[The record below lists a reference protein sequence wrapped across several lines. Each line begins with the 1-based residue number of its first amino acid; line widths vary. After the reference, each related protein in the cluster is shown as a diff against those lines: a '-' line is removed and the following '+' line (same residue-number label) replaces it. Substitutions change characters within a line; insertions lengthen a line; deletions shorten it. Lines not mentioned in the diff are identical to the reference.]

1 MKSGRNIFLC
11 FGIYFLLHSQQLSF
25 SAYYLLPEQMHYDVN
40 FYHIQLTLDLDNHF
54 IQGKVTIEG
63 GIVHDNTNDI
73 VLNLF
78 DQMVVDSVKTQ
89 QLLLN
94 FVHSGDLLTVHF
106 LQPLN
111 NGERFSLTV
120 FYHGFPMQSTPSGY
134 GLIFTTYDNEKLVY
148 SYNWPYYANSYL
160 PCKDH
165 PSDKADSLRLAITV
179 PATHKVAANGGL
191 DSIVTLPGNM
201 TQYLWKSHYPL
212 TPYHISINVY
222 PFVETQQVYPSPI
235 SGNIPLHYFLFPTHY
250 SAAHTQLNTMVPK
263 ILQAF
268 ESRYG
273 NFPFSAEKYG
283 ICESVISGG
292 MEHQTILTMN
302 YPSFFSNIVVHES
315 AHEYFGNMISIAD
328 WGHIWLS
335 EGFAT
340 YSEAIYR
347 EYWEGKAGYDQEI
360 IQHMA
365 GAGNGMIYVTDPSTP
380 NNIIPYN
387 LVYLK
392 ASTVLHMLRYVMG
405 DSLFFR
411 MLQDYVTVS
420 PFRYKN
426 IDTEQFC
433 DFCEGYYGDDLNW
446 FFQQWIYGDGKM
458 AAKYYYYWNPN
469 LDSLILKVRSVSST
483 AANGTYHFMPVP
495 LTISTAGSQISDTLW
510 IDSLSRTKT
519 YPLPDTTNLTLQFD
533 PENKILKTNFN
544 YLNRPEFVYVAIQPD
559 SGNIRTEWESFFDF
573 SDYQLYIWKKE
584 ISGSYSLLDSLYIHG
599 LRKSIIPP
607 VMGTYRLALRAL
619 KGNHR
624 TNLSE
629 FKEINFSTFPMNQGI
644 LLVDETRNGNGTH
657 MLLPTDQAVDSFY
670 HDLLSEYTFTEF
682 DVINE
687 GCAPS
692 LLELGDYALV
702 IWHHDVTYQTVV
714 AEIQSEIATYLT
726 AGGKMIFSGMNYLNN
741 FSPDFRSDYLGM
753 AQYDMNSSWDFSG
766 AYGSYGF
773 PDLPLDTSKITF
785 PLYHHKL
792 PNVMIFDTTSGTESI
807 YRYQSGSVHPQYHL
821 KPTGIRSRSL
831 KNNSVL
837 SAFSLGFPLYF
848 MNQDSARKLIKTAIA
863 DFGIMVNIDKKKLVA
878 IDDFEIYPNYPNPF
892 NPHTKILF
900 HLNKLAHVDIFIY
913 NLLGERI
920 SLLYHGSLPG
930 GIHEVEWDG
939 KNESGIIQASGIY
952 FVKIKADSQYKTI
965 KIILQH

>member
-1 MKSGRNIFLC
+1 MKSLNKTISFLSGC
-11 FGIYFLLHSQQLSF
+11 FLLFTVQLSF
-25 SAYYLLPEQMHYDVN
+25 PAYYLLPEQLYYDVS
-40 FYHIQLTLDLDNHF
+40 FYNIDLILNLDENS
-54 IQGKVTIEG
+54 IQGKVSIEG
-63 GIVHDNTNDI
+63 DIVHDQTNDI
-73 VLNLF
+73 ILNLF
-78 DQMVVDSVKTQ
+78 DHMMVDSVKMQDLT
-89 QLLLN
+89 LN
-94 FVHSGDLLTVHF
+94 FVHSNGLLTVYLH
-106 LQPLN
+106 QPLN
-111 NGERFSLTV
+111 AGEQFSLTV
-120 FYHGFPMQSTPSGY
+120 YYHGFPMQAVPSGY
-134 GLIFTTYDNEKLVY
+134 GLIFTTYNNEKLVY
-148 SYNWPYYANSYL
+148 SYHWPYYANSYL

-165 PSDKADSLRLAITV
+165 PSDKTDSLRLAITV
-179 PATHKVAANGGL
+179 PAAYQVAANGVL
-191 DSIVTLPGNM
+191 DSTVTLPTDM
-201 TQYLWKSHYPL
+201 IQYIWKSHYPL
-212 TPYHISINVY
+212 TPYHISINVH
-222 PFVETQQVYPSPI
+222 PFTEIQQVYASPV
-235 SGNIPLHYFLFPTHY
+235 SGNIPLRYFLFPNHSST
-250 SAAHTQLNTMVPK
+250 AQVQLNTLVPK

-268 ESRYG
+268 ETKYG
-273 NFPFSAEKYG
+273 SFPFSVEKYG

-302 YPSFFSNIVVHES
+302 YPSFFSDIVVHES

-347 EYWEGKAGYDQEI
+347 EYWEGETGYNQEI

-380 NNIIPYN
+380 NNIIPYD

-392 ASTVLHMLRYVMG
+392 ASAVLHMLRYVMG

-433 DFCEGYYGDDLNW
+433 DFCEGYYGDDLSW

-458 AAKYYYYWNPN
+458 SAKYYYYRNQS
-469 LDSLILKVRSVSST
+469 LDSLILKYRSVSST
-483 AANGTYHFMPVP
+483 TNGTYHSMPVP
-495 LTISTAGSQISDTLW
+495 LTISVVGSQLIDTLW
-510 IDSLSRTKT
+510 IDSLSRTKA
-519 YPLPDTTNLTLQFD
+519 YPIPDTTNLTLQFD
-533 PENKILKTNFN
+533 PDNKILKGSFS
-544 YLNRPEFVYVAIQPD
+544 YLDQPEFVEVTVQPD
-559 SGNIRTEWESFFDF
+559 SGNIRAVWETFFDF
-573 SDYQLYIWKKE
+573 SDYRFFIWKKE
-584 ISGSYSLLDSLYIHG
+584 NGGSYLLLDSLNIHG
-599 LRKSIIPP
+599 LKISITPP
-607 VMGTYRLALRAL
+607 VTGTYRLALRAV
-619 KGNHR
+619 KGSYR
-624 TNLSE
+624 TKLSD

-692 LLELGDYALV
+692 LLDLGDYALV
-702 IWHHDVTYQTVV
+702 IWHHDVNYQTVV
-714 AEIQSEIATYLT
+714 AEIQSEIATYLA

-741 FSPDFRSDYLGM
+741 FSSDFRSDYLGM
-753 AQYDMNSSWDFSG
+753 AQYDINSSWDFTGASG
-766 AYGSYGF
+766 SSGF

-785 PLYHHKL
+785 PLYNHKL
-792 PNVMIFDTTSGTESI
+792 PNVMIFDTTIGTESI

-821 KPTGIRSRSL
+821 KPTGIRSRSPQ
-831 KNNSVL
+831 NNSVL
-837 SAFSLGFPLYF
+837 STFSLGFPLYF
-848 MNQDSARKLIKTAIA
+848 MNQDSAREFIRKTVT
-863 DFGIMVNIDKKKLVA
+863 DFGITVNIDKKKLVA

-900 HLNKLAHVDIFIY
+900 RLNKLTHVDIFIY
-913 NLLGERI
+913 NLLGEKI
-920 SLLYHGSLPG
+920 SLLYHGNLPG
-930 GIHEVEWDG
+930 GLHAVEWDG
-939 KNESGIIQASGIY
+939 RNEGGVLQASGIY
-952 FVKIKADSQYKTI
+952 FVKIKAGRHDKTI

>member
-1 MKSGRNIFLC
+1 MKSWLKIIL
-11 FGIYFLLHSQQLSF
+11 IVSSYFWLLPTQLSF
-25 SAYYLLPEQMHYDVN
+25 SAYYLLPEQRHYDVS
-40 FYHIQLTLDLDNHF
+40 FYNINLTLHLDNNS
-54 IQGKVTIEG
+54 IQGNVNIEG
-63 GIVHDNTNDI
+63 EIVHDQTTAI
-73 VLNLF
+73 ILNFF
-78 DQMVVDSVKTQ
+78 DQMTVDSVKMHY
-89 QLLLN
+89 LPLN
-94 FVHSGDLLTVHF
+94 FVHSNDLLTISLPHS
-106 LQPLN
+106 LN
-111 NGERFSLTV
+111 AGERFSLTV
-120 FYHGFPMQSTPSGY
+120 YYHGFPMLTTPSGY
-134 GLIFTTYDNEKLVY
+134 GLIFTTYNNEKLVY
-148 SYNWPYYANSYL
+148 SYHWPYYANSYL

-179 PATHKVAANGGL
+179 PAAYQVAANGVL
-191 DSIVTLPGNM
+191 DSLLTLPDNM
-201 TQYLWKSHYPL
+201 VQFIWKSHYPL
-212 TPYHISINVY
+212 TPYHISINVH
-222 PFVETQQVYPSPI
+222 PFVEIQQVYASPI
-235 SGNIPLHYFLFPTHY
+235 SGNIPLLYFLFPNHS
-250 SAAHTQLNTMVPK
+250 SAAQVQLNAMVPK

-268 ESRYG
+268 ETKYG
-273 NFPFSAEKYG
+273 SFPFPTEKYG

-302 YPSFFSNIVVHES
+302 YPSFFSDIVVHES

-347 EYWEGKAGYDQEI
+347 EYWEGETGYNQEI

-365 GAGNGMIYVTDPSTP
+365 GAGNGMIYVTDPSSP

-392 ASTVLHMLRYVMG
+392 ASAVLHMLRYVMR

-411 MLQDYVTVS
+411 MLQDYVTIS

-433 DFCEGYYGDDLNW
+433 DFCESYYGDDLSW

-458 AAKYYYYWNPN
+458 AARYYYYRNDGS
-469 LDSLILKVRSVSST
+469 DSLILKYRSVSST
-483 AANGTYHFMPVP
+483 TNGTYHSMPVP
-495 LTISTAGSQISDTLW
+495 LTISATGFQLIDTLW
-510 IDSLSRTKT
+510 IDSLNRTRV
-519 YPLPDTTNLTLQFD
+519 YPLLDTTNLTLQFD
-533 PENKILKTNFN
+533 PDNKILKGNFS
-544 YLNRPEFVYVAIQPD
+544 YLNRPEFVKVAIQPD
-559 SGNIRTEWESFFDF
+559 SDNIRAEWEPFFDF
-573 SDYQLYIWKKE
+573 SDYQLYIWKKDTG
-584 ISGSYSLLDSLYIHG
+584 GSFTLLDSLNVHG
-599 LRKSIIPP
+599 LRKSITPP
-607 VMGTYRLALRAL
+607 VMGTYRLALRAV

-624 TNLSE
+624 TDLSE

-670 HDLLSEYTFTEF
+670 HNLLSEYTFTEF

-692 LLELGDYALV
+692 LLDLGDYALV
-702 IWHHDVTYQTVV
+702 IWHHDVNYQTVV
-714 AEIQSEIATYLT
+714 AEIQSEIGTYLT

-741 FSPDFRSDYLGM
+741 FSPDFRSEYLGIT
-753 AQYDMNSSWDFSG
+753 QYDMNSSWDFIGASG
-766 AYGSYGF
+766 SSGF

-785 PLYHHKL
+785 PLYNHKL

-807 YRYQSGSVHPQYHL
+807 YLYQSSGVNPQYHL
-821 KPTGIRSRSL
+821 KPTGVRSRSP
-831 KNNSVL
+831 KNTSVL
-837 SAFSLGFPLYF
+837 SAFSLGLPLYF
-848 MNQDSARKLIKTAIA
+848 MNQDSAREFIRKAIA
-863 DFGIMVNIDKKKLVA
+863 DFGITVNIDKKKLVA

-892 NPHTKILF
+892 NPSTKILF
-900 HLNKLAHVDIFIY
+900 RLNKLTHVDIFIY

-920 SLLYHGSLPG
+920 SSLYRGSLPG
-930 GIHEVEWDG
+930 GLHEVEWDG
-939 KNESGIIQASGIY
+939 RNEEGVLQASGIY
-952 FVKIKADSQYKTI
+952 FVKIKAGSHYKTI